1 MMSRHLEQPLKA
13 AKDESEGRDKI
24 MKSQHPKRSTE
35 TYKGTDWCRDK
46 MNNGSK
52 DAEL

>member
-1 MMSRHLEQPLKA
+1 MSRHQEQPLKT

-24 MKSQHPKRSTE
+24 MKSRHPKRSTE
-35 TYKGTDWCRDK
+35 TYKGTDWCRDN
-46 MNNGSK
+46 MNNSSK